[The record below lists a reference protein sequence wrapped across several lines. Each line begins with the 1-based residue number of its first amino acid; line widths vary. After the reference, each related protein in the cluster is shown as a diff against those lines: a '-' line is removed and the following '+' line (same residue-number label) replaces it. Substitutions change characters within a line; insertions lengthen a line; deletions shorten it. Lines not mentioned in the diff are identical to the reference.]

1 MNWARCIISVSVQI
15 DRNLHVKHHPF
26 HQCVCGTELMS
37 KHVTG
42 LIVYAGMQVSHSGQW
57 EAGSA
62 RQSGLLPILLITHEN
77 EGERVL

>member
-1 MNWARCIISVSVQI
+1 
-15 DRNLHVKHHPF
+15 
-26 HQCVCGTELMS
+26 MS

-57 EAGSA
+57 EAGSV